1 MNSKYRMTKASKVLI
16 AQFVLNFVGLLIG
29 FIWQLNIETQ
39 EWNYQFYSNIKVENY
54 SLGGK
59 TKDEGKKL
67 LETAYIE
74 EIASKKLHLISSEK
88 DFSIELSKLIRDSNL
103 DTIINNAFNYGK
115 DLSIL
120 EKYEIIS
127 TKHDKN
133 YNLNFTYDEDAINEF
148 VETIE
153 KELYVEPV
161 DAKYVINLDGTFKR
175 DSEGVLVIESDT
187 KGNKLNKDKLLQSI
201 KSISINSLNEDV
213 YLELPLEETEAKI
226 TSAMLTGNNKRVTS
240 FSTTFYSSTK
250 GRATNIELC
259 AKTINGKL
267 LMPGDVFSFNDI
279 VGDTTLEKGYLDA
292 QVIVNNKVE
301 NGVGGGICQ
310 VSSTLYNAILRT
322 GIKSLE
328 RSNHTFPSTYVGIGL
343 DATISWDYTDYK
355 FKNTLNYPMFI
366 ECYTKDEVLYVN
378 IYSNES
384 LKEKSYTIENDIY
397 EVIKPAIEY
406 TYDKSLK
413 EGETKLIK
421 AGSNGYKVRVIR
433 KTLENNVVTSS
444 EIISND
450 TYNPIPTTYATG
462 NKR

>member
-1 MNSKYRMTKASKVLI
+1 MTKASKVLI

-29 FIWQLNIETQ
+29 FIWQLNIETR

-74 EIASKKLHLISSEK
+74 EIASKKLHVISSEK

-148 VETIE
+148 VDTIE

-175 DSEGVLVIESDT
+175 DPEGVLLIEPDT
-187 KGNKLNKDKLLQSI
+187 KGYKLNKDKLLQSI
-201 KSISINSLNEDV
+201 KSISINSLNEDIS
-213 YLELPLEETEAKI
+213 LELPLEETEAKI
-226 TSAMLTGNNKRVTS
+226 TSSMLTGNNKRVTS

-355 FKNTLNYPMFI
+355 FKNTFNYPMFI

-384 LKEKSYTIENDIY
+384 LKEKTYTIENDIY

>member
-1 MNSKYRMTKASKVLI
+1 MTKASKVLI
-16 AQFVLNFVGLLIG
+16 AQFVLNFVGLFIG
-29 FIWQLNIETQ
+29 FIWQLNIETK

-67 LETAYIE
+67 LETAYIDE
-74 EIASKKLHLISSEK
+74 VSSKKLHVTFKEK

-103 DTIINNAFNYGK
+103 DSIINNAFNYAK
-115 DLSIL
+115 DLSLL

-133 YNLNFTYDEDAINEF
+133 YNLNFIYDEDAINKF

-153 KELYVEPV
+153 KELYVEPI
-161 DAKYVINLDGTFKR
+161 DARYVLNIDGTFSR
-175 DSEGVLVIESDT
+175 DSEGVLLIEPDI
-187 KGNKLNKDKLLQSI
+187 KGYKLNKDKLLQSI
-201 KSISINSLNEDV
+201 KSISLNNLKEDI
-213 YLELPLEETEAKI
+213 YLEIPIEETEAKI
-226 TSAMLTGNNKRVTS
+226 TSAMLTGNNKKVVS

-250 GRATNIELC
+250 GRTTNIELS

-384 LKEKSYTIENDIY
+384 LKEKTYTIENDIY
-397 EVIKPAIEY
+397 EVIKPTTEY
-406 TYDKSLK
+406 VYDKSLK

-421 AGSNGYKVRVIR
+421 TGSSGYKVKVIR
-433 KTLENNVVTSS
+433 KTLVNNVVTAS
-444 EIISND
+444 ETISND
-450 TYNPIPTTYATG
+450 TYSPIPTTYATG

>member
-29 FIWQLNIETQ
+29 FIWQLNIETK

-54 SLGGK
+54 NLGGK

-74 EIASKKLHLISSEK
+74 EIASKKLHVISSEK

-148 VETIE
+148 IDTIE

-161 DAKYVINLDGTFKR
+161 DAKYVISLDGTFKR
-175 DSEGVLVIESDT
+175 DSEGVLVIEPDA
-187 KGNKLNKDKLLQSI
+187 KGYKLNKDKLLQSI

-213 YLELPLEETEAKI
+213 YLELPLEETEAKM
-226 TSAMLTGNNKRVTS
+226 TSSMLTGNNKRVTS

-355 FKNTLNYPMFI
+355 FKNTFNYPMFI

-384 LKEKSYTIENDIY
+384 LKEKTYTIENDIY